1 MLALAYLRP
10 GEYDALMQEDRLV
23 EWWTAALFLAAAALT
38 LGKAIKARRL
48 GDVLVALFCLFVA
61 LEEVSWGQRLLGYTP
76 PAVFLEHNTQQETT
90 LHNFADVFGKPKWVL
105 SAILM
110 GFGTLLPIVARVARS
125 TAFSRQ
131 PFLARASAL
140 VRRFGLTA
148 PSTALVPWFV
158 IAVVLLVLYPV
169 DFTGEWVETLAGA
182 LFFVA
187 AGPSGAALAIGSGLT
202 LASALGL
209 TRLSDVRAETE
220 VTPLSCA
227 RAEADALL
235 RDLASADVTT
245 RRFASANRVHK
256 RVWTAAADGYLAWK
270 NVRDFHQA
278 PCVGAGARGAA
289 ERRRFA
295 IDPWGM
301 AYWLHLEP
309 LRGGQRVA
317 VYSMGPNRRR
327 DGEPGQPAGDDIVS
341 VGLIPSQHT
350 AKPDTARPGDPR

>member
-1 MLALAYLRP
+1 MLTLAYLRP
-10 GEYDALMQEDRLV
+10 GEYAALMQEDRVV
-23 EWWTAALFLAAAALT
+23 EWWTATLFLGVAALT
-38 LGKAIKARRL
+38 ARRAIMARCV

-61 LEEVSWGQRLLGYTP
+61 LEEMSWGQRLLGYTP
-76 PAVFLEHNTQQETT
+76 AAVFLEHNTQQETT

-105 SAILM
+105 SAILV
-110 GFGTLLPIVARVARS
+110 GFGILLPIGVRVART

-131 PFLARASAL
+131 PALARASAL

-148 PSTALVPWFV
+148 PSTALIPWFV
-158 IAVVLLVLYPV
+158 MAVVLLVSYPV

-187 AGPSGAALAIGSGLT
+187 AGPSGASLAIGGGVT
-202 LASALGL
+202 LAAALGL
-209 TRLSDVRAETE
+209 TRLSAVRAETE
-220 VTPLSCA
+220 VTRLSCA

-245 RRFASANRVHK
+245 RRFARANRVHK
-256 RVWTAAADGYLAWK
+256 RVWTAAADGYLAWN

-289 ERRRFA
+289 ERRPFA

-301 AYWLHLEP
+301 PYWLHLEP
-309 LRGGQRVA
+309 LDGCQRVA

-327 DGEPGQPAGDDIVS
+327 DGEPGQPAGDVFVS
-341 VGLIPSQHT
+341 VGLIPSDP
-350 AKPDTARPGDPR
+350 AAERDTAGPGAR

>member
-38 LGKAIKARRL
+38 AGKAIKARRV

-105 SAILM
+105 SAILV
-110 GFGTLLPIVARVARS
+110 GFGVLLPIGARVART

-131 PFLARASAL
+131 PHLARASAR

-148 PSTALVPWFV
+148 PSTALLPWFV
-158 IAVVLLVLYPV
+158 IAVVLLVSYPV

-187 AGPSGAALAIGSGLT
+187 AGPSGASLAIGSGLA

-209 TRLSDVRAETE
+209 TRLSAVRAETE
-220 VTPLSCA
+220 VTRLMCA

-235 RDLASADVTT
+235 RDLASVDVSTQ
-245 RRFASANRVHK
+245 RFARANRVHK
-256 RVWTAAADGYLAWK
+256 RVWTAATDGYLVWNNA
-270 NVRDFHQA
+270 REFHRA
-278 PCVGAGARGAA
+278 RCLDAGARRAA
-289 ERRRFA
+289 QRRRFA

-301 AYWLHLEP
+301 PYWLLVEP
-309 LRGGQRVA
+309 QGVDQRVA
-317 VYSMGPNRRR
+317 VYSTGPNRRR
-327 DGEPGQPAGDDIVS
+327 DGEPGRPDGDDIVS
-341 VGLIPSQHT
+341 VGLVPAHPT
-350 AKPDTARPGDPR
+350 TEPDTTGPVTPR